1 MICGFSTGSTRGYC
15 CPFRLLI
22 EYSGGNEFQEAP
34 YLGVEVPGQGMGV
47 SEDEQV
53 KDRAGEGK
61 LGLVG
66 GVKQGSVR

>member
-1 MICGFSTGSTRGYC
+1 M
-15 CPFRLLI
+15 
-22 EYSGGNEFQEAP
+22 
-34 YLGVEVPGQGMGV
+34 GVEVPGQGIGV

-61 LGLVG
+61 LRLMG